1 MSVIRITKLELRQ
14 MFEAWKGWTLGGN
27 DIVEIEGFVKVNTPG
42 HSKTSTKDNV
52 LPRKVVTDKEGFVL
66 SDEPSDDCMPRSGE
80 YYDLVFKKAREKALK
95 NKEIHEIKVSKR
107 KRKFISHEEYINNI
121 KDVMTDGG
129 SKTVCIEEGVNKET
143 FRQRYIT
150 AAKKIGC
157 QNDIKFSI
165 KGNTITI
172 MKTEK
177 EVLQ

>member
-1 MSVIRITKLELRQ
+1 MSVIKITKLELRQ
-14 MFEAWKGWTLGGN
+14 MFEAWKGWALGG
-27 DIVEIEGFVKVNTPG
+27 DDVIEIEGFVESKVPRNVKVNT
-42 HSKTSTKDNV
+42 HDM

-66 SDEPSDDCMPRSGE
+66 SDEPLDDCIPRSGE

-95 NKEIHEIKVSKR
+95 NKEAAGIKINKR
-107 KRKFISHEEYINNI
+107 KKTFISHEEYINNI